1 MKQDSRIR
9 GFKGSSDEKKQD
21 AGPSHCGIR
30 ISDLGLKDLGIQE
43 FRNWE

>member
-21 AGPSHCGIR
+21 AGLH
-30 ISDLGLKDLGIQE
+30 DA
-43 FRNWE
+43 